1 MPSSHLWTPS
11 LEPRTIINSWAYKHA
26 IINECISIGKEESE
40 YESQR
45 DIQGAQTADDVQDDD
60 ESTGEEEEED
70 NEDLMEKRMKLK
82 QLKTVENH
90 ELNQQA
96 QEIQQLKQ
104 ELYLSN
110 KSLPALPRKKEQVTK
125 KITQN
130 GWNDASNNNSSTQ
143 VVDSNSLHQGG
154 GGSVKQLDVIDDV
167 NTSSIPSNTQSS
179 INEESEKELD
189 SKDIKTV
196 AMSWHS
202 LANPDIKEREDG
214 LGTVEIDD
222 SPAVEKTPR
231 RVDKHERGELLLTVN
246 VELEK
251 DCSQTIY
258 VHVNDDPAD
267 LAKDFCDLWKITNI
281 AVVPEL
287 EKLIREEREKT
298 VLSNRRK
305 LRK

>member
-1 MPSSHLWTPS
+1 MQNL
-11 LEPRTIINSWAYKHA
+11 A
-26 IINECISIGKEESE
+26 
-40 YESQR
+40 
-45 DIQGAQTADDVQDDD
+45 
-60 ESTGEEEEED
+60 
-70 NEDLMEKRMKLK
+70 
-82 QLKTVENH
+82 
-90 ELNQQA
+90 
-96 QEIQQLKQ
+96 
-104 ELYLSN
+104 
-110 KSLPALPRKKEQVTK
+110 
-125 KITQN
+125 QN

-167 NTSSIPSNTQSS
+167 NTSCIAAPVGSERT
-179 INEESEKELD
+179 SEKELD

-214 LGTVEIDD
+214 LGTGQLHRQGKNFIPVDEKTLLEIQKKKVPNKKSKK

-231 RVDKHERGELLLTVN
+231 RVDKHERGELLLTIN

>member
-1 MPSSHLWTPS
+1 
-11 LEPRTIINSWAYKHA
+11 
-26 IINECISIGKEESE
+26 
-40 YESQR
+40 
-45 DIQGAQTADDVQDDD
+45 
-60 ESTGEEEEED
+60 
-70 NEDLMEKRMKLK
+70 
-82 QLKTVENH
+82 
-90 ELNQQA
+90 
-96 QEIQQLKQ
+96 
-104 ELYLSN
+104 
-110 KSLPALPRKKEQVTK
+110 
-125 KITQN
+125 
-130 GWNDASNNNSSTQ
+130 
-143 VVDSNSLHQGG
+143 
-154 GGSVKQLDVIDDV
+154 
-167 NTSSIPSNTQSS
+167 
-179 INEESEKELD
+179 LD

-196 AMSWHS
+196 TMSWHS

-214 LGTVEIDD
+214 LGTGQLHRQGKNFIPVDEKTLLEIQKKKRNNSYQKNNHHQSKKSQDSSNWKTKPKQNDTNQDTLKSKANDNNNNNNGISSSTKPKSKTKTKPAIKDSQSDQNNKPASKPAKNKSHQNNYNIPFIPPEFDSTPYWNQSSSPLPSSPSSSPPPTDDEVEIDD

-231 RVDKHERGELLLTVN
+231 RVDKHERGERLLTIN

-267 LAKDFCDLWKITNI
+267 LAKDFCDLWKITNT